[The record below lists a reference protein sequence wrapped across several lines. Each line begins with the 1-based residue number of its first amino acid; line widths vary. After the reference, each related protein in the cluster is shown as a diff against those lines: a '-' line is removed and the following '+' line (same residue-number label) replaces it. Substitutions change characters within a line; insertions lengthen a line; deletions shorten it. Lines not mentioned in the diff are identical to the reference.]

1 VTTHQSL
8 LAEAKPGPRALRR
21 VPDDWV
27 DDPYARFT
35 VGPLAPTI
43 GAEIIGVDLA
53 QTIDDALFADVR
65 RALLEWKVIFLR
77 DQEIE
82 PSDQVRFAQ
91 QWGDLEEHP
100 FLPAGASADVVRFEK
115 GERMKGYENVWHS
128 DVTWRECPALGS
140 ILCAREVPEFGGDTL
155 FADMAAA
162 YDDLSADERAEIDG
176 LHAVHDFAPTFGA
189 LLDANQM
196 AEMRARFPEV
206 EHPVVRTHPETGR
219 RTLFVNAAFTTRV
232 VGLDA
237 DESRALLA
245 RLYRQAAVPEFQCR
259 WKWRAGDLA
268 MWDNRA
274 VQHYACSD
282 YAPAR
287 RVMERVAV
295 VGDRPI

>member
-1 VTTHQSL
+1 MTAHQSL
-8 LAEAKPGPRALRR
+8 LTEAKPGPYALRR
-21 VPDDWV
+21 VPDTWV
-27 DDPYARFT
+27 DEPYTRFT
-35 VGPLAPTI
+35 VRPLAPTI
-43 GAEIIGVDLA
+43 GAEIAGVDLA
-53 QTIDDALFADVR
+53 QPLDDALFADIR
-65 RALLEWKVIFLR
+65 RALLEWKVIFFR
-77 DQEIE
+77 DQAIE
-82 PSDQVRFAQ
+82 PSDQLRFAQ
-91 QWGDLEEHP
+91 RWGDLEEHP

-115 GERMKGYENVWHS
+115 GTRVKGYENVWHT
-128 DVTWRECPALGS
+128 DVTWRERPALGS

-162 YDDLSADERAEIDG
+162 YDDLSADERAEIDD

-189 LLDANQM
+189 LLDATQM
-196 AEMRARFPEV
+196 AEMRVRYPEV

-237 DESRALLA
+237 DASRGLLA
-245 RLYRQAAVPEFQCR
+245 RLYRQAATPEFQCR
-259 WKWRAGDLA
+259 WKWRAGDVA
-268 MWDNRA
+268 MWDNRV

-295 VGDRPI
+295 VGDRPV